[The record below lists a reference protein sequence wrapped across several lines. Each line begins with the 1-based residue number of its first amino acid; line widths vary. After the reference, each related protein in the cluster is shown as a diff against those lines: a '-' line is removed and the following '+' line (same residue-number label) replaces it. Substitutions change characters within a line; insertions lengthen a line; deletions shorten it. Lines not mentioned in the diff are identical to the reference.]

1 MPRRRIELDTDELE
15 KLAAMHCTREEVAGF
30 FGVALKTVQRRLKE
44 SRYAEAWERGTARG
58 RVSLRRAQFRV
69 AEGGNPTMLI
79 WLGKQWLRQSD
90 AQPSGERAKGA
101 VLELMERLRADCN

>member
-1 MPRRRIELDTDELE
+1 MPRRRIELDTEEIE

-44 SRYAEAWERGTARG
+44 VRYREAWERGTAKG

-69 AEGGNPTMLI
+69 AEAGNPTMLI
-79 WLGKQWLRQSD
+79 WLGKQWLKQRD
-90 AQPSGERAKGA
+90 APLPSNESKGA
-101 VLELMERLRADCN
+101 VLELVERLRAERN